1 MAKLKPFRPV
11 AVTANDLRSGAVVY
25 REPDGGWGKDA
36 SRAQVAENQEAADRL
51 LQLATADHHACL
63 VVEPVLIEM
72 SSGETRRPV
81 TLRERIRDAGPTVGP
96 AR

>member
-1 MAKLKPFRPV
+1 MSKPKPFRPV

-25 REPDGGWGKDA
+25 REPDGHWGKEA
-36 SRAQVAENQEAADRL
+36 GRAEIAEDQEAADRL
-51 LQLATADHHACL
+51 LRLAMADHHACV

-72 SSGETRRPV
+72 SGGDTRRPV